1 MKYAISSTQPTDFV
15 AEDEAPVAA
24 RPERRSV
31 VSEREILNSLG
42 EVIYEWS
49 IVDDALYWGGN
60 ATDVL
65 LIKDIGEIA
74 SGRKYAA
81 LLDPEN
87 MSSPYDAVVY
97 SSEKDTGGGVAYQLQ
112 YRLLPKGRGNSP
124 QLWIEDTGRWFA
136 GADGRPV
143 KAHGAIRIINER
155 YEQEQRLAFLSRY
168 DELTGQFNRARFV
181 EILNETME
189 NAKRFNT
196 SSGLMIAAIDNL
208 SVINDCYGYEIADE
222 VIAVAARRLK
232 SRLRGGDAIGRYS
245 GNKFGIMLYNCGDD
259 DITVAARRLIEA
271 MRSEVVNT
279 AAGPVAA
286 SVTIG
291 GVIIP
296 RYAQSPAE
304 ATARALDSLD
314 QAKRQRRGSYVVFR
328 PSKAREEERRRNIEV
343 SREVVSG
350 LKKQLFRFA
359 YQPIVDAVSGTVKY
373 HECLLRLDR
382 SDGTTAPAES
392 FIPLIEKLG
401 LNRMIDQRA
410 MELALAD
417 LAESPE
423 AKLSV
428 NLTSATASNP
438 DWLSYLAAQ
447 LRPNSG
453 VAERLTVEI
462 TETMALHDID
472 AARHFIETLKDLGCR
487 VAIDDFGAG
496 YTSFRNLKLFDI
508 DMVKI
513 DGSFIKRLHE
523 SPEDQVFVRTLIEL
537 AKTFDIETVAEW
549 VGDERTVDILRGWG
563 IDLLQGHYCGA
574 AHMQKPWQATASE

>member
-1 MKYAISSTQPTDFV
+1 
-15 AEDEAPVAA
+15 
-24 RPERRSV
+24 
-31 VSEREILNSLG
+31 
-42 EVIYEWS
+42 
-49 IVDDALYWGGN
+49 
-60 ATDVL
+60 
-65 LIKDIGEIA
+65 
-74 SGRKYAA
+74 
-81 LLDPEN
+81 
-87 MSSPYDAVVY
+87 
-97 SSEKDTGGGVAYQLQ
+97 
-112 YRLLPKGRGNSP
+112 
-124 QLWIEDTGRWFA
+124 
-136 GADGRPV
+136 
-143 KAHGAIRIINER
+143 
-155 YEQEQRLAFLSRY
+155 AFLSRY
-168 DELTGQFNRARFV
+168 DDLTGQFNRARFV

-196 SSGLMIAAIDNL
+196 SSGLLIAAIDNL

-222 VIAVAARRLK
+222 VIAVSARRIK
-232 SRLRGGDAIGRYS
+232 SRLRGGDALGRYS
-245 GNKFGIMLYNCGDD
+245 GNKFGILLYDCSESE
-259 DITVAARRLIEA
+259 ISVAAKRLIEA
-271 MRSEVVNT
+271 MCSEVVST

-296 RYAQSPAE
+296 RYAQSSAE
-304 ATARALDSLD
+304 AAAYALDALD
-314 QAKRQRRGSYVVFR
+314 QAKRLRRGSFVVFR
-328 PSKAREEERRRNIEV
+328 PSKAREDERQRNIEV
-343 SREVVSG
+343 SREVVAG

-359 YQPIVDAVSGTVKY
+359 YQPIVDADSGKVKY

-382 SDGTTAPAES
+382 GDGTTAPAET

-417 LAESPE
+417 LAEF
-423 AKLSV
+423 ADARLSF
-428 NLTSATASNP
+428 NLTGATASNP
-438 DWLSYLAAQ
+438 DWLSYLAAH
-447 LRPNSG
+447 LRPHAE

-537 AKTFDIETVAEW
+537 AKTFDIETAAEW

-574 AHMQKPWQATASE
+574 AQLEKPWQA